1 MTVNLVLI
9 MSLKWE
15 AVARIAVWTAVGFA
29 IYFLYGMQHSVLN
42 NRRYDRLL

>member
-15 AVARIAVWTAVGFA
+15 AVVRIIVWTVAGFT